1 MVEDKLKRISRFL
14 SLILRHR
21 PEQIGLTLDSAG
33 WADVEE
39 LISKSLESGVV
50 FDRPILRQ
58 IVEQA
63 DKKRF
68 SFSDDGKRIRANYGH
83 SIPVQPVEESTK
95 PPEFLFHGTA
105 RRFLPSIQSKGLGP
119 GDRQHVHLVEDEKA
133 AEEVGRRHG
142 EPVVITVKAR
152 EMHDQGYEFY
162 KTESGIWLT
171 KEVPV
176 EYTIIKGNA
185 GQFEAIQGN

>member
-1 MVEDKLKRISRFL
+1 VVDDRLKRISKFL

-21 PEQIGLTLDSAG
+21 PEQIGLNLDRAG
-33 WADVEE
+33 WADIEE

-50 FDRPILRQ
+50 LDRPILRQ

-68 SFSDDGKRIRANYGH
+68 SFSDDGKRIRADYGH
-83 SIPVQPVEESTK
+83 SIAIQPAEESTR

-105 RRFLPSIQSKGLGP
+105 RRFLQSIQRGGLGP
-119 GDRQHVHLVEDEKA
+119 ADRQYVHLVEDTKTA
-133 AEEVGRRHG
+133 MEVGRRHG
-142 EPVVITVKAR
+142 EPVVIIVKAR
-152 EMHDQGYEFY
+152 EMHGQGYEFF

-171 KEVPV
+171 KEVPAEYIIV
-176 EYTIIKGNA
+176 EGNME
-185 GQFEAIQGN
+185 QFTAI